1 MQSTT
6 HNTKDWATKYP
17 GLSGKVDSSC
27 SISGS
32 RRVTHVK
39 QINPDKIYQ
48 DKRKVKWQENRIWKC
63 EYVVQAIL
71 VFDTL
76 RALNTCGRDSAQ
88 AFLSFIY
95 ICITGGTR
103 EQGWHRNNQLN
114 PATFVP
120 VPFFNVIFV
129 VILYVLGV
137 EFRIIFFWGD
147 IDGIIDQDCL
157 NVLFIIMSCCT
168 QYGAHMH

>member
-1 MQSTT
+1 
-6 HNTKDWATKYP
+6 
-17 GLSGKVDSSC
+17 
-27 SISGS
+27 
-32 RRVTHVK
+32 
-39 QINPDKIYQ
+39 
-48 DKRKVKWQENRIWKC
+48 
-63 EYVVQAIL
+63 

-147 IDGIIDQDCL
+147 IDGCYYQLLNEIIQLCYTL
-157 NVLFIIMSCCT
+157 MHMGTVLCAT
-168 QYGAHMH
+168 